1 MLRQNKKP
9 GVNTLH
15 VLTTDYT
22 LSIKH
27 LYRITLFF
35 IQYNILYYSFVSKI
49 CQKNYSFFILYPY
62 TIYQQC
68 IFVNS

>member
-1 MLRQNKKP
+1 M
-9 GVNTLH
+9 
-15 VLTTDYT
+15 TTDYT

-35 IQYNILYYSFVSKI
+35 IQYNILYYSFISKI
-49 CQKNYSFFILYPY
+49 CQKNYSFLILYLY

-68 IFVNS
+68 IFVNF